1 MSPKIHFTIFFF
13 FFVTIARIKAR
24 ASTGR
29 NRQFPYTDDYVD
41 LDDLE
46 KQSKTSTTPTPSTVG
61 RRSTRGGRSSS
72 APQKRISLRQ
82 QPIDASESP
91 DEKNKKQKDN
101 TDVYE
106 QMDTGGENEE
116 PLLSTRTI
124 GQKRKSTTPVTS
136 ATTKRRFIIMSIIY
150 LYNFKLFLFLVVQ
163 QHHHQH
169 L

>member
-1 MSPKIHFTIFFF
+1 MI
-13 FFVTIARIKAR
+13 IARIKAR
-24 ASTGR
+24 VSTGR

-46 KQSKTSTTPTPSTVG
+46 KQSKAANTPPPTTG

-82 QPIDASESP
+82 QPIDATESP
-91 DEKNKKQKDN
+91 EEKTQTPKNN
-101 TDVYE
+101 VDVYE

-116 PLLSTRTI
+116 PSLSTRSI
-124 GQKRKSTTPVTS
+124 GRKRKSATPVAST
-136 ATTKRRFIIMSIIY
+136 TTKRRFAIVEQLCLHFSI
-150 LYNFKLFLFLVVQ
+150 LFSVVQ
-163 QHHHQH
+163 RHHKQH

>member
-1 MSPKIHFTIFFF
+1 MIIDLYSIVLFSHSE
-13 FFVTIARIKAR
+13 IARIKAR
-24 ASTGR
+24 VSTGR

-46 KQSKTSTTPTPSTVG
+46 KQSKAPATPPPTTG

-82 QPIDASESP
+82 QPIDATESP
-91 DEKNKKQKDN
+91 EEKSQNQKTD

-116 PLLSTRTI
+116 PNVSTRSL
-124 GQKRKSTTPVTS
+124 GRKRKSTTPVAST
-136 ATTKRRFIIMSIIY
+136 TTKRGFEIVNHVFSCFSIY
-150 LYNFKLFLFLVVQ
+150 VLVVQ
-163 QHHHQH
+163 QHHKQH
-169 L
+169 P

>member
-1 MSPKIHFTIFFF
+1 ML
-13 FFVTIARIKAR
+13 IARIKAR

-46 KQSKTSTTPTPSTVG
+46 KQAKTSVTPSPSTG

-91 DEKNKKQKDN
+91 DEETKKQKD
-101 TDVYE
+101 TIDIYE

-116 PLLSTRTI
+116 PNLSTRSI
-124 GQKRKSTTPVTS
+124 GRKRKSTTPVAS
-136 ATTKRRFIIMSIIY
+136 ASTKRRFLS
-150 LYNFKLFLFLVVQ
+150 
-163 QHHHQH
+163 
-169 L
+169 

>member
-1 MSPKIHFTIFFF
+1 MSC
-13 FFVTIARIKAR
+13 FVIARIKAR

-46 KQSKTSTTPTPSTVG
+46 KQSKTPNTPPPPTATTG

-91 DEKNKKQKDN
+91 DEKTKKQKGS
-101 TDVYE
+101 TDIYE

-116 PLLSTRTI
+116 PNLSTKTLGR
-124 GQKRKSTTPVTS
+124 KRKSTTPVAS
-136 ATTKRRFIIMSIIY
+136 ATTKRRFIELNHMFPY
-150 LYNFKLFLFLVVQ
+150 F
-163 QHHHQH
+163 
-169 L
+169 